1 MVFKRGISSVPFVSY
16 KGKFM
21 KIDSQVLSC
30 LTIELRNLK
39 CILDCQLMFIA
50 GVQNKLIMEGLP
62 FLFVISRSCCFICV
76 FEFLPNVNFIFKQH
90 FLVRELDLK
99 TF

>member
-30 LTIELRNLK
+30 LTIE
-39 CILDCQLMFIA
+39 
-50 GVQNKLIMEGLP
+50 
-62 FLFVISRSCCFICV
+62 
-76 FEFLPNVNFIFKQH
+76 
-90 FLVRELDLK
+90 
-99 TF
+99 